1 MRRIGSIV
9 AVLLLALTAAP
20 APTADSAAKRTPRE
34 ALQALN
40 DLIGPW
46 RATGMPEGTQQ
57 EKQKGFWV
65 EKLAWQWQFKG
76 DDAWLE
82 VAFDKGKY
90 FDHGE
95 LRYLPEQDLYR
106 LTLTTPG
113 KETLSFEGP
122 LVDGRLTLD
131 RSDDKKKETQR
142 LVFTFLH
149 ANRFLY
155 RYEVK
160 AADKPDF
167 TRLYQVGVTREDVA
181 FAGAGNNQPECVVS
195 GGLGTI
201 PVTYKGQTYYVCCTG
216 CRDAFK
222 DNPEKYLKE
231 FEERKAKESKNK

>member
-1 MRRIGSIV
+1 SMG
-9 AVLLLALTAAP
+9 AGLLVALTAAP

-46 RATGMPEGTQQ
+46 RGTGMPEGTQQ

-82 VAFDKGKY
+82 GAFDKGKY
-90 FDHGE
+90 FDPGE
-95 LRYLPEQDLYR
+95 LRHLLDKNLFRLPLPTTHQDKLP
-106 LTLTTPG
+106 L
-113 KETLSFEGP
+113 EGP
-122 LVDGRLTLD
+122 LADGRLTLE
-131 RSDDKKKETQR
+131 RADDKKKETQR

-160 AADKPDF
+160 AADRPEF
-167 TRLYQVGVTREDVA
+167 TRLYQVGATKEDVA
-181 FAGAGNNQPECVVS
+181 FAGAANNQPECVVS

-201 PVTYKGQTYYVCCTG
+201 PGTHQGPTEYFCCT
-216 CRDAFK
+216 RRPDALQ
-222 DNPEKYLKE
+222 DHPQHEPP
-231 FEERKAKESKNK
+231 